1 MLFAKGN
8 YIMMKV
14 TNVQY
19 WNFKRRFEFVKA
31 LKRQETCLE
40 QKKVARNPKSCS
52 KVAQQ
57 LMDSPS
63 LKGGPGPSQFKKV
76 ATISYIT

>member
-1 MLFAKGN
+1 
-8 YIMMKV
+8 MMKA

-19 WNFKRRFEFVKA
+19 WNFNRRFEVVKDIE
-31 LKRQETCLE
+31 K
-40 QKKVARNPKSCS
+40 ARNLFRTEESCSKSKSCS

-63 LKGGPGPSQFKKV
+63 LKGGPGPSHFKKV
-76 ATISYIT
+76 ATISYMT

>member
-1 MLFAKGN
+1 
-8 YIMMKV
+8 MKA

-19 WNFKRRFEFVKA
+19 RNLNRRFEVVKGI
-31 LKRQETCLE
+31 
-40 QKKVARNPKSCS
+40 KKARNLFRTEESCS

-76 ATISYIT
+76 ATISYMT

>member
-1 MLFAKGN
+1 MSNLRTLIG
-8 YIMMKV
+8 
-14 TNVQY
+14 
-19 WNFKRRFEFVKA
+19 A
-31 LKRQETCLE
+31 LKSWKAFKKQETCLE

-63 LKGGPGPSQFKKV
+63 LKGGPAPSQFKKV
-76 ATISYIT
+76 ATISYMT